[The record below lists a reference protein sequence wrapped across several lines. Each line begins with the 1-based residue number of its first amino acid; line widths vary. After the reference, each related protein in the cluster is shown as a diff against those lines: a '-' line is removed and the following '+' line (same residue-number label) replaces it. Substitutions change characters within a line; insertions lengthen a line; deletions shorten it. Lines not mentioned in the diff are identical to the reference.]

1 MSDKIVFEPCPI
13 LTMESHISDFLKFRP
28 ILAALKIFH
37 VAHVII
43 SKLGS
48 MHVILLHVQIN

>member
-1 MSDKIVFEPCPI
+1 MSDKIFLEPCPI
-13 LTMESHISDFLKFRP
+13 LTTESHISDFLKFRP
-28 ILAALKIFH
+28 ILVALKIFH
-37 VAHVII
+37 LVHVI